1 MDFTPA
7 SPYHSKD
14 QFVLSFEVWMRNFFL
29 LLAGVGL
36 LFACDEPVE
45 HDPKTAG
52 KRAEEFAQVVF
63 VRQDFDRGY
72 AMLSESGKRYVPPE
86 KFKETVIK
94 SHPRNYPTRIAATD
108 YEPMTGEKAIYI
120 YISGENA
127 GEKFNYTL
135 TLDGAAA
142 NDYKVTRF
150 SRGADAG
157 RYDAGGS
164 RQPLKR

>member
-1 MDFTPA
+1 MDFTAAHPIILKQICFTLRGFHA
-7 SPYHSKD
+7 
-14 QFVLSFEVWMRNFFL
+14 QFL
-29 LLAGVGL
+29 LFFAAGGL
-36 LFACDEPVE
+36 FFACDQPVE

-63 VRQDFDRGY
+63 VRRDFDRGY
-72 AMLSESGKRYVPPE
+72 AMLSESGKRYVPAE

-94 SHPRNYPTRIAATD
+94 SHPRNYPARIAATD
-108 YEPMTGEKAIYI
+108 YEPMAGEKAIYI
-120 YISGENA
+120 YISGENT
-127 GEKFNYTL
+127 GEQFHYTL

-150 SRGADAG
+150 TRAPPGS
-157 RYDAGGS
+157 YDGGGS

>member
-1 MDFTPA
+1 
-7 SPYHSKD
+7 
-14 QFVLSFEVWMRNFFL
+14 MRNLLL
-29 LLAGVGL
+29 LLAAAGL
-36 LFACDEPVE
+36 FFACEQTVE

-63 VRQDFDRGY
+63 VRRDFDRGY
-72 AMLSESGKRYVPPE
+72 AMLSEGGKRYVPLE

-94 SHPRNYPTRIAATD
+94 SHPRNYPITIAATD
-108 YEPMTGEKAIYI
+108 YEPMAGEKAIYI
-120 YISGENA
+120 YISGENG
-127 GEKFNYTL
+127 GEQFNYTL

-150 SRGADAG
+150 SRGAAG
-157 RYDAGGS
+157 RSDAGGS

>member
-1 MDFTPA
+1 
-7 SPYHSKD
+7 
-14 QFVLSFEVWMRNFFL
+14 MRNFL
-29 LLAGVGL
+29 SLLAGAGL
-36 LFACDEPVE
+36 LFACDQPVE
-45 HDPKTAG
+45 HDPKAAG

-94 SHPRNYPTRIAATD
+94 SHPGNYPTKIAATE
-108 YEPMTGEKAIYI
+108 YEPMLGEKAIYI

-127 GEKFNYTL
+127 GEQFNYTL

-150 SRGADAG
+150 SRGAHTG
-157 RYDAGGS
+157 GYDAGGS

>member
-1 MDFTPA
+1 
-7 SPYHSKD
+7 
-14 QFVLSFEVWMRNFFL
+14 MRKFL
-29 LLAGVGL
+29 LLLAAGGL
-36 LFACDEPVE
+36 LFACDQPVE

-52 KRAEEFAQVVF
+52 KRAEEFAEVVF
-63 VRQDFDRGY
+63 VHQDFDRGY
-72 AMLSESGKRYVPPE
+72 AMLSEGGKRYVPAE

-94 SHPRNYPTRIAATD
+94 SHPKNYPVTIAATD

-120 YISGENA
+120 YISGENT
-127 GEKFNYTL
+127 GEQFYYTL

-150 SRGADAG
+150 SRAPTGG
-157 RYDAGGS
+157 YDAGGS